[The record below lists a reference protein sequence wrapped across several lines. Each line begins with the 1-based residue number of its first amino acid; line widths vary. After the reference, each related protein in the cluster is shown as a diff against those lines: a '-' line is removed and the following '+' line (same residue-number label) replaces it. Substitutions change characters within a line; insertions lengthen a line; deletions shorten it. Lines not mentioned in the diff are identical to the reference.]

1 MTTSNVAVSESKAII
16 LSDDSL
22 QTIDVTIK
30 DKIDLDIT
38 IAENTFG
45 SCYIKVNGNG
55 MFNLKVNVNDNA
67 NWSIL
72 MMNESDQQIESFE
85 NWNLKKNAS
94 IQLAIGELT
103 AGQHK
108 KNIVYHLL
116 EEGSS
121 INVRG
126 ASLVQSKLEAIIKAI
141 HYKGNTHAQIDNYG
155 IVLQECEYTLDV
167 IGQIEKKAKQSKT
180 HQISRVMNFGLRPKT
195 SVNPKLIIDE
205 NDVEASHAASM
216 GQPDPIQVYYLQSR
230 GMNRSE
236 ALKLI
241 SLGYLLPII
250 DVIEDENVK
259 ETLREAVKEKV
270 SNSCLM

>member
-1 MTTSNVAVSESKAII
+1 MTTSNVVVSKSSAIV
-16 LSDDSL
+16 LNDAFL
-22 QTIDVTIK
+22 QTIDVIVDEEINLDVTIK
-30 DKIDLDIT
+30 K
-38 IAENTFG
+38 NTFG

-55 MFNLKVNVNDNA
+55 TFNLNVDVNDDA

-72 MMNESDQQIESFE
+72 MMNESDKEISFFE
-85 NWNLKKNAS
+85 NWNLKKNAT

-108 KNIVYHLL
+108 KNMVYHLL

-126 ASLVQSKLEAIIKAI
+126 ANLVQSKLVSMMKAI

-167 IGQIEKKAKQSKT
+167 IGQINKKAKQAKT
-180 HQISRVMNFGLRPKT
+180 HQISRVMNFGLKPKT
-195 SVNPKLIIDE
+195 SVNPKLIIEE

-216 GQPDPIQVYYLQSR
+216 GQPDPLQVYYLQSR
-230 GMNRSE
+230 GMNRSD

-259 ETLREAVKEKV
+259 ESLKKAVIEKV
-270 SNSCLM
+270 NNSCLM

>member
-1 MTTSNVAVSESKAII
+1 MTTSNIVVSESSTIVLNDAF
-16 LSDDSL
+16 L
-22 QTIDVTIK
+22 QTIDVIVDEEINLDVVIK
-30 DKIDLDIT
+30 K
-38 IAENTFG
+38 NTFG
-45 SCYIKVNGNG
+45 SCYIKVIGNG
-55 MFNLKVNVNDNA
+55 TFNLNVEVNDDA

-72 MMNESDQQIESFE
+72 MMNESDNEISFFE

-103 AGQHK
+103 IGQHK

-126 ASLVQSKLEAIIKAI
+126 ANLVQSKLVSMMKAI

-167 IGQIEKKAKQSKT
+167 IGQINKKAKQAKT
-180 HQISRVMNFGLRPKT
+180 HQISRVMNFGLKPKT
-195 SVNPKLIIDE
+195 SVNPKLIIEE

-216 GQPDPIQVYYLQSR
+216 GQPDPLQVYYLQSR

-259 ETLREAVKEKV
+259 ESLKEAVIEKV
-270 SNSCLM
+270 NNSCLM

>member
-1 MTTSNVAVSESKAII
+1 MTTSNVVVSKSSAIV
-16 LSDDSL
+16 LNDAFL
-22 QTIDVTIK
+22 QTIDVIVDEEINLDVTIK
-30 DKIDLDIT
+30 K
-38 IAENTFG
+38 NTFG

-55 MFNLKVNVNDNA
+55 TFNLNVDVNDDA

-72 MMNESDQQIESFE
+72 MMNESDKEISFFE
-85 NWNLKKNAS
+85 NWNLKKNAT

-103 AGQHK
+103 TGQHK
-108 KNIVYHLL
+108 KNMVYHLL

-126 ASLVQSKLEAIIKAI
+126 ANLVQSKLVSMMKAI

-167 IGQIEKKAKQSKT
+167 IGQINKKAKQAKT
-180 HQISRVMNFGLRPKT
+180 HQISRVMNFGLKPKT
-195 SVNPKLIIDE
+195 SVNPKLIIEE

-216 GQPDPIQVYYLQSR
+216 GQPDPLQVYYLQSR
-230 GMNRSE
+230 GMNRSD

-259 ETLREAVKEKV
+259 ESLKNAVIEKV
-270 SNSCLM
+270 NNSCLM

>member
-1 MTTSNVAVSESKAII
+1 MTTSNIVVNESTKLV

-30 DKIDLDIT
+30 ETLDLDIT
-38 IAENTFG
+38 VSENSFG
-45 SCYIKVNGNG
+45 SCYLKVNGDG
-55 MFNLKVNVNDNA
+55 ILNLTVNVNDNA
-67 NWSIL
+67 NWSVL
-72 MMNESDQQIESFE
+72 MMNESDNQIQTIE
-85 NWNLKKNAS
+85 NWNLKRNANVH
-94 IQLAIGELT
+94 LAIGELT

-116 EEGSS
+116 EEGAS

-126 ASLVQSKLEAIIKAI
+126 ANLVQSKLESIIRAI

-167 IGQIEKKAKQSKT
+167 IGQIEKKAKKAKT
-180 HQISRVMNFGLRPKT
+180 HQISRVMNFGLKPKT

-216 GQPDPIQVYYLQSR
+216 GQPDPLQIYYLQSR

-241 SLGYLLPII
+241 SMGYLLPII
-250 DVIEDENVK
+250 EVIEDENVK
-259 ETLREAVKEKV
+259 ETLREAVIEKV
-270 SNSCLM
+270 SNTCLM